1 VGVAFPAPL
10 GRPVRHAL
18 TPPTSAPPRTGSF
31 CEADDVTEID
41 ADTDA
46 GAVPGR
52 PANALRSPAF
62 RNLWSNNVTFFLV
75 VNAQRFVFGWL
86 VLDGLQ
92 RGEGEQGL
100 VVFAL
105 GIPSALLVLQAGAW
119 ADRWDRRRML
129 LVTQFAGAAVMAAT
143 AVLVGAD
150 RIGFGGAIV
159 VALLAGATSA
169 IGAPVRASLIPA
181 LVTREQLFGAIAVN
195 AIAMTLSLIIGPVLA
210 KAVGDRFGFEGA
222 FWFQAGLLLV
232 GSVFLLRLRVPE
244 RTEVPERRSLW
255 AEVRTALHHVF
266 ADRHLK
272 TLFGLLLVASL
283 TINPAVM
290 VTIQAHVDDELG
302 RDAGDAAIPLALMGL
317 GIAITS
323 FVVMRKGDMANK
335 GAVFQRA
342 MITGST
348 ITFLTGM
355 SNSFAQVCVL
365 AFLMGLAGG
374 FFINMN
380 QGLIQAN
387 TPQEVMGRVMGLY
400 SLVTLGL
407 LPVGALLLGVVA
419 EWIGAGATISLAAA
433 AAFAV
438 VVTTYVRN
446 AELRRLS

>member
-1 VGVAFPAPL
+1 
-10 GRPVRHAL
+10 
-18 TPPTSAPPRTGSF
+18 
-31 CEADDVTEID
+31 VTELEAGD
-41 ADTDA
+41 AATPVA
-46 GAVPGR
+46 AR
-52 PANALRSPAF
+52 PANPLTTPAF

-75 VNAQRFVFGWL
+75 LNAQRFVFGWL
-86 VLDGLQ
+86 VLDGLL
-92 RGEGEQGL
+92 RGESEQGL

-105 GIPSALLVLQAGAW
+105 GIPAALLVLQAGVW

-129 LVTQFAGAAVMAAT
+129 IVTQLASAIVMAGTALLVAT
-143 AVLVGAD
+143 D
-150 RIGFGGAIV
+150 RMSFGWAIV
-159 VALLAGATSA
+159 AALLAGSA
-169 IGAPVRASLIPA
+169 SAVGAPVRASLIPA
-181 LVTREQLFGAIAVN
+181 LVAREQLFGAIAVN
-195 AIAMTLSLIIGPVLA
+195 AIAMTLSLIVGPVLA

-232 GSVFLLRLRVPE
+232 GLVFLLRLRVPD
-244 RTEVPERRSLW
+244 REVAADRRSLL
-255 AEVRTALHHVF
+255 AEVRLALRHVF
-266 ADRHLK
+266 DDRHLS

-342 MITGST
+342 MMVGST

-355 SNSFAQVCVL
+355 SNSFVQVCAL

-407 LPVGALLLGVVA
+407 LPVGALMLGVVA
-419 EWIGAGATISLAAA
+419 EWIGAGATISVAAA
-433 AAFAV
+433 IGFAV
-438 VVTTYVRN
+438 VATTYVRN
-446 AELRRLS
+446 ADLRRLS